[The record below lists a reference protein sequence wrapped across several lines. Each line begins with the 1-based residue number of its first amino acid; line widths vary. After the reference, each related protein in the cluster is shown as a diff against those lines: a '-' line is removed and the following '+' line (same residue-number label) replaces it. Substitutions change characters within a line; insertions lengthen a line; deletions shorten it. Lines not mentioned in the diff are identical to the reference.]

1 MMVMP
6 RKKRRVI
13 TFLIILSIIIILSV
27 IGYILYVST
36 DMFKSNDVLFSKY
49 VSQLIANIEPILNEE
64 NMTKVKEVLNNNKLS
79 LDTNI
84 NVTYS
89 NDGNTDNGINQLRM
103 NINGNAEKSTGYNYQ
118 NVKIMKDEEMLAGIE
133 YVEQENI
140 SGIRLNGIKQF
151 LSTNIQEENDNAIQK
166 IYDLVNTD
174 YKEIIKITPEE
185 LQTLKDKYIQI
196 IMSNMS
202 NAKYAKQKDIVLKI
216 RGERYNTNA
225 YSVTVTKEQFNNIY
239 IKILEEI
246 KQEEILLSKLRKI
259 DNAINQYY
267 KIVQNTNA
275 SNIEETFIDNIEDK
289 IKEIQNS
296 NIGNEERIITIYEC
310 EGKAISLAI
319 ETEEYFMGLDIIN
332 TDKNNFI
339 NLLGNEKIEEGE
351 KENSFD
357 LKIEKTFEE
366 SSEQIEIAYNIVEE
380 GEKIANEITT
390 NQKMENS
397 TTINNAYTI
406 RRSVG
411 TNDLKLSIENT
422 VDVIKDF
429 EEKEELIENEN
440 NIMIEKLTEE
450 QVENV
455 RNNIQNNITEQLN
468 KIQQEVSLQ
477 DIKNILIQV
486 KMIEEELEEISDE
499 GVTETEKIRFNSDF
513 QLFEGNNL
521 SKERIIELLNL
532 KKNNIQNI
540 TVSQYQ
546 EQTTNQRI
554 PLEYQL
560 EISKEEGNTQIVENF
575 INILTQSQYD
585 LFSVRLEYDG
595 ETGFINNVYITI
607 QE

>member
-27 IGYILYVST
+27 IGYTLYVST

-49 VSQLIANIEPILNEE
+49 ANQLIENIKPILNEE
-64 NMTKVKEVLNNNKLS
+64 NMTKVKEILDNHKLS

-89 NDGNTDNGINQLRM
+89 NDGNTDSGINHLRM

-118 NVKIMKDEEMLAGIE
+118 NVKIMKDEEMLAGVE
-133 YVEQENI
+133 YIEQENV

-174 YKEIIKITPEE
+174 YKEIIRMTPEE

-196 IMSNMS
+196 IMSNMT
-202 NAKYAKQKDIVLKI
+202 NVKYSKQKDIVLKI

-225 YSVTVTKEQFNNIY
+225 YSVTLTKEQFNNIY

-259 DNAINQYY
+259 DNAIDQYY
-267 KIVQNTNA
+267 KIVQNTNV
-275 SNIEETFIDNIEDK
+275 SNIERTFIDNIEEK

-310 EGKAISLAI
+310 DGKAISLAI

-332 TDKNNFI
+332 TDNNNFI
-339 NLLGNEKIEEGE
+339 NLLGNKKIEEGE

-440 NIMIEKLTEE
+440 NIMIEKLNEE

-468 KIQQEVSLQ
+468 KIQQGVSLQ

-560 EISKEEGNTQIVENF
+560 EIHKEEGNTQKVENF
-575 INILTQSQYD
+575 INILKQSQYN
-585 LFSVRLEYDG
+585 LFSVRLEYDE

>member
-1 MMVMP
+1 MLN
-6 RKKRRVI
+6 KKIV
-13 TFLIILSIIIILSV
+13 
-27 IGYILYVST
+27 
-36 DMFKSNDVLFSKY
+36 
-49 VSQLIANIEPILNEE
+49 
-64 NMTKVKEVLNNNKLS
+64 
-79 LDTNI
+79 
-84 NVTYS
+84 
-89 NDGNTDNGINQLRM
+89 
-103 NINGNAEKSTGYNYQ
+103 
-118 NVKIMKDEEMLAGIE
+118 
-133 YVEQENI
+133 I
-140 SGIRLNGIKQF
+140 SG
-151 LSTNIQEENDNAIQK
+151 
-166 IYDLVNTD
+166 
-174 YKEIIKITPEE
+174 
-185 LQTLKDKYIQI
+185 LKT
-196 IMSNMS
+196 
-202 NAKYAKQKDIVLKI
+202 
-216 RGERYNTNA
+216 GE
-225 YSVTVTKEQFNNIY
+225 
-239 IKILEEI
+239 
-246 KQEEILLSKLRKI
+246 
-259 DNAINQYY
+259 
-267 KIVQNTNA
+267 
-275 SNIEETFIDNIEDK
+275 
-289 IKEIQNS
+289 
-296 NIGNEERIITIYEC
+296 
-310 EGKAISLAI
+310 
-319 ETEEYFMGLDIIN
+319 
-332 TDKNNFI
+332 
-339 NLLGNEKIEEGE
+339 
-351 KENSFD
+351 
-357 LKIEKTFEE
+357 KIEKTFEE

-440 NIMIEKLTEE
+440 NIMIEKLNEE

-560 EISKEEGNTQIVENF
+560 EIHKEEGNTQKVENF
-575 INILTQSQYD
+575 INILKQSQYN
-585 LFSVRLEYDG
+585 LFSVRLEYDE